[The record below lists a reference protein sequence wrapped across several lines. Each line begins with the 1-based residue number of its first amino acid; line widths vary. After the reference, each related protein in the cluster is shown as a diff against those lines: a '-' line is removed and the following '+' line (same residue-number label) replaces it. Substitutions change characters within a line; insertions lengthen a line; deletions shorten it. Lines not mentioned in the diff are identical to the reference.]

1 VTSNLEM
8 NMGTHYFLQGGYTFS
23 RGVIQNYDQWM
34 ITMGYRFDTRQK
46 GGQ

>member
-1 VTSNLEM
+1 M
-8 NMGTHYFLQGGYTFS
+8 NMGLHYFFQGGYTFS

-34 ITMGYRFDTRQK
+34 FTLGYRFDTRQK